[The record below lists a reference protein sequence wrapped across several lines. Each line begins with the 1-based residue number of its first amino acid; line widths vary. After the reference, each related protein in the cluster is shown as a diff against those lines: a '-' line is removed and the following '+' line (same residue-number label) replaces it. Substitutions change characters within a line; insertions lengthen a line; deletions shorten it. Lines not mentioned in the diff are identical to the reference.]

1 MAARRVFISYS
12 REDRT
17 VLQEL
22 LNQMKASRYDANP
35 LEAWHDLDRQDG
47 IEAGEDWMARL
58 KAEIE
63 ACEVFC
69 IFLTANW
76 GQSNNCQDELLWAEE
91 RQKRIVQIQ
100 VRDTAIP
107 RPKESRVPNGAAWI
121 GADTTEGSRGRRDEL
136 WRDVVEEIQRI
147 GGRAQVMKDLS
158 GNGAAAGGTGAVPV
172 KDFGALCEV
181 IEALHAY
188 KRFHDAA
195 HDLYDKHY
203 KSIQAEVSLGCVDTR
218 TRAECRTAIELAKA
232 DIHTTFKERGALLAD
247 DAERIDVLLR
257 GLDEFRTALG
267 AAAKLDDPDALDQFM
282 LKLLDFGSLLSR
294 SLSYFNRRMIATSK
308 SFDPK
313 RFMDSL
319 QGVLDAQEKLRDE
332 LVRWVELAD
341 STNGLLAEHTALQ
354 ANQDSLMNCEPDE
367 LANARKRKEFL
378 EGWPKIAKQMNPLL
392 KLWTDIPADDRLD
405 EDTREKRQ
413 LLPPRFSAVHESV
426 QASVEP
432 LDPETLKSLKRN
444 YGDFWDTFDKYFLG
458 VDRALKAEYERVE
471 MEMGRMT

>member
-1 MAARRVFISYS
+1 MAPRRVFISYS
-12 REDRT
+12 REDKA

-22 LNQMKASRYDANP
+22 LNQMKASRYDESP

-47 IEAGEDWMARL
+47 IEAGEDWMQRL
-58 KAEIE
+58 KAEIQ

-76 GQSNNCQDELLWAEE
+76 AKSNNCMDELTWAEE
-91 RQKRIVQIQ
+91 MHKRVVQIQ
-100 VRDTAIP
+100 VRETAIP

-121 GADTTEGSRGRRDEL
+121 GADMTDGSRGRRDEL

-147 GGRAQVMKDLS
+147 GVRVEVMKDMS
-158 GNGAAAGGTGAVPV
+158 GNGGAAASAGTVPV
-172 KDFGALCEV
+172 RDFGALCGV
-181 IEALHAY
+181 IEAMHAY

-203 KSIQAEVSLGCVDTR
+203 KSIQAEVPQGSIDTR

-232 DIHTTFKERGALLAD
+232 DIHTTFKDKGDLLAD
-247 DAERIDVLLR
+247 DAERIEVLLR

-267 AAAKLDDPDALDQFM
+267 AAVKLEDPDVLDQFM

-294 SLSYFNRRMIATSK
+294 SLSYFNRRMIQASK
-308 SFDPK
+308 TFDPK
-313 RFMDSL
+313 RFMESL
-319 QGVLDAQEKLRDE
+319 QGVLDAQEKLREE
-332 LVRWVELAD
+332 LARWVQLAD
-341 STNGLLAEHTALQ
+341 PTSGLLAEHSALQ
-354 ANQDSLMNCEPDE
+354 ANQDALMNCEPDE
-367 LANARKRKEFL
+367 LGNARKRKEFFD
-378 EGWPKIAKQMNPLL
+378 GWPKIAKQMDPLI
-392 KLWTDIPADDRLD
+392 KMWTGAPADDRLD

-413 LLPPRFSAVHESV
+413 LLPPRFIAVQDCV
-426 QASVEP
+426 KASVEP
-432 LDPETLKSLKRN
+432 LDPDSLKTLKRN

-471 MEMGRMT
+471 MEMGRLT